1 MVFFICSQLYS
12 ILIKRPDIKKML
24 KPCLLTKELTLKTQ
38 YSINAH
44 VLTKQV
50 SFLSCDAGDEVHH
63 PQRMGEM
70 EGVS

>member
-1 MVFFICSQLYS
+1 
-12 ILIKRPDIKKML
+12 ML

-63 PQRMGEM
+63 PQRMGEREHM
-70 EGVS
+70 S